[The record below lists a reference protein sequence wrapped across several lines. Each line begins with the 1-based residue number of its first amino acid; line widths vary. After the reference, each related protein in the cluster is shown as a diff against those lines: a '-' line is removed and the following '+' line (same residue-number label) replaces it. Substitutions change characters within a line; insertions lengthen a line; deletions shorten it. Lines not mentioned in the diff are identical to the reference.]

1 MNSLN
6 CAESGFIGSS
16 DLGQFAV
23 LSRQESVGENCSFG
37 HHGRKREFDD
47 NGQQMERSAEVS
59 FMGAA
64 TRIIFV
70 VTKALP

>member
-23 LSRQESVGENCSFG
+23 LSRQESVGKVAVLATTVESENLMIMVDRWKGLLKYHSW
-37 HHGRKREFDD
+37 
-47 NGQQMERSAEVS
+47 
-59 FMGAA
+59 
-64 TRIIFV
+64 
-70 VTKALP
+70 ALPQGSFLL